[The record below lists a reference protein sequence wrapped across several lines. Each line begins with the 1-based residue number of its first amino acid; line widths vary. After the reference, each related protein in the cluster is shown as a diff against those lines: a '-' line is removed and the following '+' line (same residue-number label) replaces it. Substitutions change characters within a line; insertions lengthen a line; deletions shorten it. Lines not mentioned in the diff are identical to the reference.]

1 MDVRQRRKK
10 GSAIA
15 EFGPALF
22 LFIIVIF
29 FPMLDMLGLLA
40 SYCMGYYCNFMACR
54 ELTVR
59 KKHEA
64 GDVFTDVNAALFQS
78 GIVQFLGMKTH
89 DDSNAGGPGSAD
101 LAHKADYI
109 DGANGMQPM
118 VQCTTYVRA
127 TPFLSIPWW
136 GNCPGL
142 NAPMDF
148 VIVSQRPREVTQD

>member
-1 MDVRQRRKK
+1 MDVRKRRKK

-22 LFIIVIF
+22 LFIVIIF

-54 ELTVR
+54 ELSVR

-64 GDVFTDVNAALFQS
+64 GDVLTDVNGALFTS

-89 DDSNAGGPGSAD
+89 DDSPGGSAGSQD
-101 LAHKADYI
+101 LAHNVTYI
-109 DGANGMQPM
+109 NAVNGMQPM
-118 VQCTTYVRA
+118 VQCTTFVRA
-127 TPFLSIPWW
+127 TPFISIPWW
-136 GNCPGL
+136 GSCPGL

-148 VIVSQRPREVTQD
+148 QIVSQRPSEVIQD

>member
-1 MDVRQRRKK
+1 MDVRKRRKK

-22 LFIIVIF
+22 LFIIIIF

-54 ELTVR
+54 ELAVR
-59 KKHEA
+59 KQAEA
-64 GDVFTDVNAALFQS
+64 GAVITDVNAALFQS

-89 DDSNAGGPGSAD
+89 DDSASGSAGSAD
-101 LAHKADYI
+101 LSHKADFI
-109 DGANGMQPM
+109 AGANGMQPM

-127 TPFLSIPWW
+127 TPFLSIPFW
-136 GNCPGL
+136 GSCPGL

-148 VIVSQRPREVTQD
+148 QIISQRPREVTQ